1 LVYDVNNNQ
10 WFDDTS
16 DGPVS
21 AAIVFTD
28 GRCAAAHGAWVATT
42 DPSYAPQILNV
53 VSLWDDIYDCWV
65 REPTLALAPDIFD
78 AAKGGYQDAY
88 KPTFDDQIAPIFA
101 SANLQ
106 QWAVNLDQDG
116 SSGHSSLTTITATKW
131 QEQNQQLLAIVRD
144 PNASNTG
151 KEPDYKVLLMPLH
164 LGDGGEPLLPFRKT
178 QYFFLQQW
186 NKGIGN
192 FRTGS
197 AALGPGEFLDVA
209 TFVNCLGGRF
219 SPGIDLTFVMREPA
233 IYALPWKSGG
243 GGPF

>member
-1 LVYDVNNNQ
+1 NQ

-28 GRCAAAHGAWVATT
+28 GTCAAAHEAWVATT

-78 AAKGGYQDAY
+78 AAKGGYQGAY

-106 QWAVNLDQDG
+106 QWAVNLGETG
-116 SSGHSSLTTITATKW
+116 SEAHTEVAADPASWPK
-131 QEQNQQLLAIVRD
+131 LLARIRD
-144 PNASNTG
+144 PEVPAQTNDV
-151 KEPDYKVLLMPLH
+151 KLMPLH
-164 LGDGGEPLLPFRKT
+164 LGDGGEALLPLRKT
-178 QYFFLQQW
+178 QYFFLRQW
-186 NKGIGN
+186 SKGNSRSG
-192 FRTGS
+192 TG

-233 IYALPWKSGG
+233 IYVLPWK
-243 GGPF
+243 